1 MYLMSLWFCCVTV
14 VSTWSLACR
23 SFLGF
28 LFKYGVWLLWT
39 FFFFKQRTAYE
50 VRIRDWSSDVCSSDL
65 PAATGWSV
73 PLRPA
78 AAGQPV
84 RPAATGR
91 SVPLRPA
98 AAGQPLWPAPAGPG
112 PLRSGG
118 LSAGGPAVWRR
129 PVLPLAVR
137 PAGRPAR
144 LWPAGPRGLW
154 PARQRA
160 EERSVG
166 KERGCTCRIRGVACQ

>member
-1 MYLMSLWFCCVTV
+1 MRLSPDRPERPGAAG
-14 VSTWSLACR
+14 VSYPLRQAAA
-23 SFLGF
+23 GQP
-28 LFKYGVWLLWT
+28 V
-39 FFFFKQRTAYE
+39 
-50 VRIRDWSSDVCSSDL
+50 L

-137 PAGRPAR
+137 PAEIGRA
-144 LWPAGPRGLW
+144 
-154 PARQRA
+154 
-160 EERSVG
+160 
-166 KERGCTCRIRGVACQ
+166 T